1 MLTKECIKTY
11 SEDFSDLQPSGTE
24 QKLYELPR
32 GSIFKITT
40 PSSVR
45 DFLKLHTIDGAYSI
59 CEFLDIL
66 GGVVHL
72 SASTPVMQWVK
83 VSKETKANSEDG
95 TKV

>member
-24 QKLYELPR
+24 QNLYELPR

-40 PSSVR
+40 PSSNIE
-45 DFLKLHTIDGAYSI
+45 FFKLHKIDGMYSV
-59 CEFLDIL
+59 CEFLDEL
-66 GGVVHL
+66 GGIVHL
-72 SASTPVMQWVK
+72 SAFTPVMQWVK
-83 VSKETKANSEDG
+83 VLKANSEDG

>member
-1 MLTKECIKTY
+1 MLTKECIETY

-24 QKLYELPR
+24 QKLHELPR
-32 GSIFKITT
+32 GSIFKITI
-40 PSSVR
+40 PSSNR
-45 DFLKLHTIDGAYSI
+45 EFLKLHMVDGACSV

-83 VSKETKANSEDG
+83 VLKANSEDG